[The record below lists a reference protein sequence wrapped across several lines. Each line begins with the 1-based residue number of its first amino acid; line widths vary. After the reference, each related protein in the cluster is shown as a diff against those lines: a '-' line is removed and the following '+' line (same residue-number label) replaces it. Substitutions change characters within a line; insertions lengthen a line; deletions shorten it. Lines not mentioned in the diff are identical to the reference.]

1 MVLSDFLAL
10 RLLITPVISCGHCT
24 LCLLSLTASDYP
36 FGILWSL
43 YSLSSQPY
51 GFWLPLWY
59 IVVIVLSV
67 FLALWLLITPLVSC
81 GHCTLCLL
89 SLTASDYPFD
99 ILWSLYCLSSQPYGF
114 WLPLWYLV
122 DILLS
127 VFLVWRL
134 LITPLIFCG
143 HCTVCHLSLTATD
156 YPFGILW
163 SLYSL
168 SSQPYG
174 FWLPLWYLVVILLS
188 VFLVWR
194 LLITPLISCGQ
205 CTLCLLSFTASSD
218 HPVGILWSLY
228 SLSSQPYGF
237 WLPLWYIVVIV
248 LSVFLSLRLVITS
261 LIYRGHCTVCLLSL
275 TASDYLH
282 GILWS
287 LYSQSS

>member
-1 MVLSDFLAL
+1 M
-10 RLLITPVISCGHCT
+10 
-24 LCLLSLTASDYP
+24 
-36 FGILWSL
+36 
-43 YSLSSQPY
+43 
-51 GFWLPLWY
+51 
-59 IVVIVLSV
+59 VIVLSV
-67 FLALWLLITPLVSC
+67 ILVLRLRITPLVSC

-99 ILWSLYCLSSQPYGF
+99 ILWSLYSLSSQPYGF

-122 DILLS
+122 DIVLS
-127 VFLVWRL
+127 VFLVL
-134 LITPLIFCG
+134 
-143 HCTVCHLSLTATD
+143 
-156 YPFGILW
+156 
-163 SLYSL
+163 
-168 SSQPYG
+168 
-174 FWLPLWYLVVILLS
+174 
-188 VFLVWR
+188 R

-205 CTLCLLSFTASSD
+205 CSLCLLSFTASSD

-275 TASDYLH
+275 TASDYPF

-287 LYSQSS
+287 LYSLSS